1 LIEKLLPAKRTPD
14 IHTPFES
21 GISASSTSQGTKH
34 SPVCFKIFVMENGA
48 RRVELAV
55 T

>member
-21 GISASSTSQGTKH
+21 GISASSTAQTTKH
-34 SPVCFKIFVMENGA
+34 SPVCFKFFVVENEA

-55 T
+55 A